1 MLLNYTDLSPVK
13 KTMEVEIPSERI
25 AAEMARVTSEFGRQA
40 KIPGFR
46 QGKVPAGV
54 VRSRF
59 AKEIEEEV
67 MSRLMPAT
75 FREAVA
81 EKGVQP
87 VGEPKVEHVDSLVIG
102 GPVKYRVE
110 FEVRPQF
117 EVRDYKGIEIDDPK
131 IEVTESDVEAM
142 IERLREQASAYRL
155 ETERALEAG
164 DYAMIDIGSTAEEME
179 PQTDT
184 GHVKMGEETPLPELH
199 DAIMG
204 KRVGDTVS
212 FDKSYDEEAK
222 NEAFRGKNVHHEV
235 TVREIRVQEKPEL
248 NDELAKSAGGWETV
262 EAMREAISNDI
273 RRHREMEA
281 MRLKKNQVG
290 DRLIA
295 SHEMEVPESMV
306 EEELGKSLNNYARF
320 LASQGV
326 DLEKAELDWRKVA
339 EEFRPEAIKRVKRS
353 LILDEIAKVEG
364 ILASDVEVDAEIRR
378 ATSEQDRDFAEV
390 KHRLRH
396 DGGYEE
402 LRASLAREKAI
413 DFVLHEARTK

>member
-1 MLLNYTDLSPVK
+1 
-13 KTMEVEIPSERI
+13 
-25 AAEMARVTSEFGRQA
+25 
-40 KIPGFR
+40 
-46 QGKVPAGV
+46 
-54 VRSRF
+54 
-59 AKEIEEEV
+59 
-67 MSRLMPAT
+67 
-75 FREAVA
+75 
-81 EKGVQP
+81 
-87 VGEPKVEHVDSLVIG
+87 
-102 GPVKYRVE
+102 
-110 FEVRPQF
+110 
-117 EVRDYKGIEIDDPK
+117 
-131 IEVTESDVEAM
+131 
-142 IERLREQASAYRL
+142 
-155 ETERALEAG
+155 
-164 DYAMIDIGSTAEEME
+164 
-179 PQTDT
+179 
-184 GHVKMGEETPLPELH
+184 
-199 DAIMG
+199 MG

-235 TVREIRVQEKPEL
+235 TVKEIRVQEKPEL

-262 EAMREAISNDI
+262 EAMREAISTDI

-295 SHEMEVPESMV
+295 THEMEVPESMV

-339 EEFRPEAIKRVKRS
+339 EEFRPEAIKRVKRA

-364 ILASDVEVDAEIRR
+364 IQAGDVEVDAEIRR

>member
-1 MLLNYTDLSPVK
+1 
-13 KTMEVEIPSERI
+13 
-25 AAEMARVTSEFGRQA
+25 MARVTSEFGRQA

-117 EVRDYKGIEIDDPK
+117 EARDYKGIEIDDPK
-131 IEVTESDVEAM
+131 IEVTDTDVEAM

-155 ETERALEAG
+155 ETERALEEG
-164 DYAMIDIGSTAEEME
+164 HYAMIEIASTAEEME

-212 FDKSYDEEAK
+212 FDKSYDQEAK

-235 TVREIRVQEKPEL
+235 TVKEIRVQEKPEL

-364 ILASDVEVDAEIRR
+364 IQASDVEVDAEIRR

-413 DFVLHEARTK
+413 DFVLREARTK